1 MDYVL
6 FDTAI
11 GACGLAWT
19 ERGLARMQLPG
30 ADRGA
35 TERRFALVPGN
46 RVAPQVPPP
55 IAAVVRCLQAHMA
68 GQSQDFSAVDIDL
81 DSVEPAHRRV
91 YAIART
97 IPWGR
102 TMSYGDLAA
111 SAGMP
116 GAAREV
122 GVALS
127 RNPLAIII
135 PCHRVVGSD
144 DKLGG
149 FSAFGGADTKRR
161 LLELEGARPGAA
173 PGQGALF

>member
-1 MDYVL
+1 
-6 FDTAI
+6 
-11 GACGLAWT
+11 
-19 ERGLARMQLPG
+19 MQLPG

-46 RVAPQVPPP
+46 RPAPLVPPP
-55 IAAVVRCLQAHMA
+55 VAQVVAQLQRYML
-68 GQSQDFSAVDIDL
+68 GEMQDFSAAALDL
-81 DSVEPAHRRV
+81 EAVEASQRRV
-91 YAIART
+91 YAVARA

-102 TMSYGDLAA
+102 TVSYGELAA

-116 GAAREV
+116 GAVREV

-135 PCHRVVGSD
+135 PCHRIVGSG